1 MAFEQNEN
9 PLPDDTFPAIE
20 ESRHSGMPIELYL
33 FTFGPLPEDVY
44 CYTNAEKDIDFG
56 ARLYRP
62 APIARGQIVSSGT
75 LDKTTLDVTIQVG
88 ADVTELFRQYPPS
101 YTMGL
106 IVYQGH
112 VNDRSSDFRPVWSG
126 RVLSNAWA
134 GNECTFNC
142 EPVATSMQR
151 PGLRINYQRGCTHTL
166 YEENTCRAPRVPFV
180 TTVTAIWPYN
190 MISVVSF
197 PPGYIAAHF
206 NRGYMEYTSTK
217 GRRQIC
223 TIELFDGV
231 NCQLIGTPTDIA
243 VGTSV
248 TFYRGCGHNM
258 DDCRAIHQ
266 NILNYGGQ
274 PWIPLKN
281 PTNSL
286 TIF

>member
-9 PLPDDTFPAIE
+9 LLPDNTFPAIE

-56 ARLYRP
+56 QRLYRP
-62 APIARGQIVSSGT
+62 AAIARGEVASSGT
-75 LDKTTLDVTIQVG
+75 LDKSNLDVTIQV
-88 ADVTELFRQYPPS
+88 ATEVTELFRQYPPS
-101 YTMGL
+101 YVMGL
-106 IVYQGH
+106 VVYQGH

-126 RVLSNAWA
+126 RVLSNSWA

-142 EPVATSMQR
+142 EPVSTSMRR
-151 PGLRINYQRGCTHTL
+151 PGLGRNYQRGCPHTL
-166 YEENTCRAPRVPFV
+166 YDPLTCKAPRVPFYTV
-180 TTVTAIWPYN
+180 VTALWPYN
-190 MISVVSF
+190 MITVQAF
-197 PPGYIAAHF
+197 PPPSYSDHF

-217 GRRQIC
+217 GRRQVC
-223 TIELFDGV
+223 TIDVFDGQ
-231 NCQLIGTPTDIA
+231 NCQLIGTPTDLA
-243 VGTSV
+243 VGQQV
-248 TFYRGCGHNM
+248 IFYRGCQHTM
-258 DDCRAIHQ
+258 DSCRAVHQ

-286 TIF
+286 TVF